1 MINLDVIKKRKT
13 KDIIKNLAI
22 TKQLNFLI
30 GSGVSTPAISLMKNV
45 SGKDEKEKNENL
57 VKEIKEVSRKILEE
71 DFSDKEVEKTYRNYY
86 KFYI

>member
-1 MINLDVIKKRKT
+1 MIKKRET

-22 TKQLNFLI
+22 MKQLNFLI

-71 DFSDKEVEKTYRNYY
+71 DFSDKEVEKTYRNYCKLY
-86 KFYI
+86 MSF

>member
-1 MINLDVIKKRKT
+1 MIKKRET

-22 TKQLNFLI
+22 MKQLNFLI

-86 KFYI
+86 KLYMSF